1 MISSSGKHK
10 SSGPNSNPVKILTLG
25 KNDISQQ
32 SSYVFDTSF
41 STRQFPSVSKLTKI
55 MPIRKKQSKVDYTS
69 YRQISLLS
77 NIAKI
82 IEKLIPKRLSN
93 FQDINN
99 LVVIYF

>member
-1 MISSSGKHK
+1 MISSSGKQK

-25 KNDISQQ
+25 KNGIPQR

-41 STRQFPSVSKLTKI
+41 STGQFPSVSKLTKI

-69 YRQISLLS
+69 YRQICLLC

-82 IEKLIPKRLSN
+82 IEKRMPKRLSN
-93 FQDINN
+93 FQDINS